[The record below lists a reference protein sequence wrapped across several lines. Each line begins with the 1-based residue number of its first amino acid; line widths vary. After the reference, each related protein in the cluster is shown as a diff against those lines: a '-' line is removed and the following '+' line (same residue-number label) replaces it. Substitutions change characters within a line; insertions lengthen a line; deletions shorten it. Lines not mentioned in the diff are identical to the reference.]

1 MQKLLLTDDQVLVY
15 ALKNHANVN
24 YISKDEFIKDYK
36 KFKTVVRHINKYDVL
51 PSKYELLKNHIIL
64 LSNLFT
70 PSVTQEILAFFL
82 RDESKLKIIT
92 DIITNGIF

>member
-15 ALKNHANVN
+15 ALTNHVNVN

-64 LSNLFT
+64 LSNIFT
-70 PSVTQEILAFFL
+70 PSVTQEIFTYFIK
-82 RDESKLKIIT
+82 DEYKLTIIT